1 MQSRRSNA
9 PETLRAHP
17 IPPLTHRAG
26 IPTIPPMSLA
36 QLRDDWISP
45 EEYLESELKSEVRRE
60 YLGGYLHS
68 MPDSSEQ
75 HCLVA
80 GNILVALHEH
90 LRGKPCRVFGNSM
103 KCRIQSV
110 GRDVFYYPDVM
121 VTCGPRS
128 KTDYFKRD
136 PVIIFEVLS
145 PSTVSTDR
153 REKFFAYTSLPTLDA
168 YVLVEQE
175 KIGVTVFRRS
185 GEGWA
190 TEEIEGRDGV
200 LALPRIEMELPLTLI
215 YEEVL

>member
-1 MQSRRSNA
+1 
-9 PETLRAHP
+9 
-17 IPPLTHRAG
+17 
-26 IPTIPPMSLA
+26 MSLA

-45 EEYLESELKSEVRRE
+45 EEYLESELKSEVRHE
-60 YLGGYLHS
+60 YLGGRVYS
-68 MPDSSEQ
+68 MPGSSDE
-75 HCLVA
+75 HNVIAL
-80 GNILVALHEH
+80 NIAAALHAH
-90 LRGKPCRVFGNSM
+90 LRGKPCRAYINDM

-121 VTCGPRS
+121 VSCGPRV

-136 PVIIFEVLS
+136 PVIVFEVLS
-145 PSTVSTDR
+145 PSTESIDR

-200 LALPRIEMELPLTLI
+200 LALPRIEMELPLALI

>member
-1 MQSRRSNA
+1 MS
-9 PETLRAHP
+9 HP
-17 IPPLTHRAG
+17 
-26 IPTIPPMSLA
+26 

-45 EEYLESELKSEVRRE
+45 EEYLESELHSEVRHE
-60 YLGGYLHS
+60 YLGGRLYAMAGAGEPHN
-68 MPDSSEQ
+68 EI
-75 HCLVA
+75 A
-80 GNILVALHEH
+80 GNIFAALHAG
-90 LRGKPCRVFGNSM
+90 LRGKPCRAFINDM

-121 VTCGPRS
+121 VTCGPRV

-145 PSTVSTDR
+145 PSTESTDR

-190 TEEIEGRDGV
+190 TETIEAREGV
-200 LALPRIEMELPLTLI
+200 LALPRIEMELPLALI